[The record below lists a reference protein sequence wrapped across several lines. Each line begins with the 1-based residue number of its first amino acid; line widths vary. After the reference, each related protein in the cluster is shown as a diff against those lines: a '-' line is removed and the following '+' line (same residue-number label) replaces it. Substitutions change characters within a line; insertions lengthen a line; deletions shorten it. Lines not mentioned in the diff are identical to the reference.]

1 MSKSEI
7 EMENSKTQ
15 EGGGRESAGNVL
27 LGIGVAL
34 AGWAVP
40 GLGHLILRKWS
51 KGLAYFICVA
61 GLAWIGLVM
70 RGGIFVPGST
80 DVLDRLGFFADLGT
94 GGIYYLAQSI
104 QTVGPDLAHASGDYG
119 TRLFAAAG
127 ILNLLTVLEAFD
139 IGYRRGK

>member
-1 MSKSEI
+1 MSESEI
-7 EMENSKTQ
+7 EVVNSKAQ
-15 EGGGRESAGNVL
+15 ESSKPEAGGNAL

-51 KGLAYFICVA
+51 KALAYFICVA
-61 GLAWIGLVM
+61 GLAWIGLIM

-80 DVLDRLGFFADLGT
+80 DILDRLGFFADLGT

-104 QTVGPDLAHASGDYG
+104 QTGGPDLAHASGDYG

-127 ILNLLTVLEAFD
+127 ILNMLTVLEGFD
-139 IGYRRGK
+139 LGYRRSK